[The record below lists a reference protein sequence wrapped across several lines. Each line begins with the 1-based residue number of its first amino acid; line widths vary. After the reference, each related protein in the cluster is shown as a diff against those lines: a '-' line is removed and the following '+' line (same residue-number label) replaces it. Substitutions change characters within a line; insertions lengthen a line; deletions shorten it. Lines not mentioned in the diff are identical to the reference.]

1 MPRKIFLILVFIIIA
16 IILFIIIT
24 FQFPD
29 KNPQTSSD
37 ISDNIYKIS
46 AIKLPEKIDFA
57 GETTPLNIYYV
68 QESLDRELIVNT
80 YWHSSTLLSLKR
92 AARWFPVIEPILKE
106 NGIPDDFKYLALIES
121 GLENVTSPAGAKGFW
136 QFLKGTAKDYGLEVN
151 NEVDERYNVEK
162 ASQAACK
169 YFNKAFEKYKNW
181 TLVAAAFN
189 AGNNGINRQIEK
201 QKVNNYYSLL
211 LDDET
216 ERYVFRILALKMIFE
231 NPEKYNFYLNED
243 DYYSPIPTKIIEVKS
258 SIKDLADFAIENGIN
273 YRILKE
279 FNPWLRKG
287 ELKNAKHKIYEIKI
301 PIKQFK

>member
-24 FQFPD
+24 FQFPAE
-29 KNPQTSSD
+29 NPQTSSD

-57 GETTPLNIYYV
+57 GEATPLNIYYV

>member
-1 MPRKIFLILVFIIIA
+1 MRHNVFLILVFIIIA

-24 FQFPD
+24 FKFPAE
-29 KNPQTSSD
+29 NPQTSSD
-37 ISDNIYKIS
+37 ISDNTYKIS
-46 AIKLPEKIDFA
+46 AIELPEKIDFA
-57 GETTPLNIYYV
+57 GESTPLNIYYV
-68 QESLDRELIVNT
+68 RESLDRELIVNT
-80 YWHSSTLLSLKR
+80 YWHSSTLLLLKR

-162 ASQAACK
+162 ATQAACK

-189 AGNNGINRQIEK
+189 AGNKGIDRQIEK

-211 LDDET
+211 LADET
-216 ERYVFRILALKMIFE
+216 ERYVFRILALKTIFE
-231 NPEKYNFYLNED
+231 NPEKYNFYLDED
-243 DYYSPIPTKIIEVKS
+243 DYYSPIPTKTIEVKS
-258 SIKDLADFAIENGIN
+258 SIKDFADFAIENGIN

-287 ELKNAKHKIYEIKI
+287 ELKNKKHKTYEIKI
-301 PIKQFK
+301 PILE

>member
-24 FQFPD
+24 FKFPAE
-29 KNPQTSSD
+29 NPQTSSD

-57 GETTPLNIYYV
+57 GEATPLNIYYV

>member
-1 MPRKIFLILVFIIIA
+1 MPRKIFLILVFIIIT
-16 IILFIIIT
+16 IILFVIIT
-24 FQFPD
+24 FQFPSE
-29 KNPQTSSD
+29 KPETSSD
-37 ISDNIYKIS
+37 ISDNSYKILS
-46 AIKLPEKIDFA
+46 IELPQKIDFA
-57 GETTPLNIYYV
+57 GEPTPLNIYYV
-68 QESLDRELIVNT
+68 QENLDKELTVNI

-106 NGIPDDFKYLALIES
+106 NGIPDDFKYLAMIES

-162 ASQAACK
+162 ATQAACE
-169 YFNKAFEKYKNW
+169 YFNKAYKKYKNW

-189 AGNNGINRQIEK
+189 AGNKGIDRQIEK
-201 QKVNNYYSLL
+201 QKVNSYYSLL

-216 ERYVFRILALKMIFE
+216 ERYVFRILALKTIFE
-231 NPEKYNFYLNED
+231 NPEKYNFYLDEG
-243 DYYSPIPTKIIEVKS
+243 DYYLLIPTKIIKVKS

-287 ELKNAKHKIYEIKI
+287 ELKNMKNKTYEIKI
-301 PIKQFK
+301 PILN